1 MMVAIFEYIDRLF
14 AMVRPRKVL
23 FMAIGTTTLR
33 HLHVVLGRGRA
44 HVSVHLCVVP
54 CE

>member
-23 FMAIGTTTLR
+23 FMAIGM
-33 HLHVVLGRGRA
+33 
-44 HVSVHLCVVP
+44 P
-54 CE
+54 